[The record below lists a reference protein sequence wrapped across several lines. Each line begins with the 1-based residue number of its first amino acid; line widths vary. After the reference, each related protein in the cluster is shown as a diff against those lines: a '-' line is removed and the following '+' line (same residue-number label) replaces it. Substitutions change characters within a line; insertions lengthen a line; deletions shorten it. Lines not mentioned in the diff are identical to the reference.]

1 MNTKEE
7 DGGENLGNIDLL
19 VSVTL
24 KQNGDK
30 ECSLTDQN

>member
-24 KQNGDK
+24 KQNGDT
-30 ECSLTDQN
+30 ECSLWDQN